1 MIQRYSLLFV
11 LFWLSFLFTG
21 CSDDDMTVRIYD
33 PYHSSDSVVSDTI
46 LYTPALKTYA
56 VAFRKAPAL
65 TRVDETVSE
74 LPKGVVIHIFVYKEN
89 ESPDQAPCFC
99 KALYTINKWGQ
110 LVAVYD
116 KMKLPSGNYDF
127 YAATVC
133 NSTFDQVPLFDPVTG
148 LSDYVYNQRD
158 YLWSELKHVTVG
170 AKSISPL
177 VFKFDR
183 LSSSFVFRFDAE
195 GFLSSDSILE
205 VSLTAPSEKECG
217 WSLASGLINPSLSG
231 DTLVRLK
238 LNGRVASDIRL
249 PHETYENL
257 QLYCRVKESYT
268 EKTYTAAV
276 PLPYGHIYQGG
287 YEYDYRVT
295 LRVDG
300 MVVTQQ

>member
-1 MIQRYSLLFV
+1 MIQRYYLLFF
-11 LFWLSFLFTG
+11 LFWLSFLLAG
-21 CSDDDMTVRIYD
+21 CSEDDMTVRIYD

-56 VAFRKAPAL
+56 VAFRKAPPL

-74 LPKGVVIHIFVYKEN
+74 LPKGVVIHIYVYKEN
-89 ESPDQAPCFC
+89 EYPDQAICFS
-99 KALYTINKWGQ
+99 KTLYTINKWGQ

-116 KMKLPSGNYDF
+116 KMRLPAGNYNF

-133 NSTFDQVPLFDPVTG
+133 NSSFDQVPLFDPVTG

-158 YLWSELKHVTVG
+158 YLWSELKHVAVG
-170 AKSISPL
+170 AKSTSPL

-183 LSSSFVFRFDAE
+183 LSSSFVFRFDTD
-195 GFLSSDSILE
+195 GTLPSDSILE
-205 VSLTAPSEKECG
+205 VSLTAPSEKECA
-217 WSLASGLINPSLSG
+217 WSLASGLINPSLSA

-238 LNGRVASDIRL
+238 LNGREAYGIRL
-249 PHETYENL
+249 PQESYENL
-257 QLYCRVKESYT
+257 QLYCRVKENYT

-287 YEYDYRVT
+287 YEYVYEVT
-295 LRVDG
+295 LHADG